1 MYCFDDEAT
10 KLRKIREAAKS
21 KIFRPLR
28 GVATCP
34 LSTPPIVGDS
44 ERPSMKSE
52 RVYIAEATGTGAT
65 ARTLLVFGL
74 LPKPT
79 KP

>member
-65 ARTLLVFGL
+65 ARTLYVLVL
-74 LPKPT
+74 MML
-79 KP
+79 